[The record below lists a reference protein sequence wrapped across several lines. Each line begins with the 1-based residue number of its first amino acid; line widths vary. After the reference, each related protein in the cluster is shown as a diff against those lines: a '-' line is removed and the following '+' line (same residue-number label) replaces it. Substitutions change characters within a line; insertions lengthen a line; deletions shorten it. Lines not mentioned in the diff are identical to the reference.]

1 MPNKSL
7 LDLESQAQNAANLV
21 SSTVN
26 GSTDSL
32 KKEAD
37 RLSQIINRVVL
48 QTKSRYGEKTDN
60 DIVSYFNEIN
70 FSKAFAEVSIDPEY
84 KKLARKNPNAA
95 FKKYMSENEAG
106 SAEIILQSESD
117 RILTY
122 QNYKAIYT
130 HIPECA
136 QAVDIYRDN
145 IVSADDFTK
154 LGFVLAYNDSDENT
168 KKTVETE
175 LAKQVEKYGLE
186 ELADTVITD
195 ALIMGDEYVA
205 CLSINDELEAMLQDP
220 VMANG
225 IINESTMRLL
235 DDDAISIDVSSQDVP
250 TNVNEQSIS
259 DIFSGTYKFSK
270 KEIDLR
276 NQTINEEY
284 EKRSKIRDD
293 IQKPEPL
300 TEDNISL
307 NEDEIRIAIAKM
319 VNDNVTIGS
328 KKEFLIEN
336 FLAEQENA
344 PVPNMFDLV
353 DTDGNRKKNI
363 RKLKI
368 NGNAIKILDPT
379 HVVELKVDNI
389 CYGYYVIETD
399 AQIPFTG
406 NYGPSMGREMG
417 QQTSMM
423 QNTIYPSITNSVF
436 APDLNAFSTENVAD
450 AKVKLISKVF
460 LDVISKKL
468 NKTFIK
474 KNDKFADFIYRLVK
488 QDYFIKKNV
497 KITFFN
503 PDEIVAFK
511 VPSIYRK
518 IVLFAKLYLATL
530 TNNLLINLGRSHDK
544 RIFYVETGLDA
555 DYQQAVNQ
563 VIQDVK
569 TKEFKLDSVSEINTI
584 LNLNPGRFDDY
595 FMPVMNGNR
604 PVEIDTLQ
612 GMNAEM
618 NNEFLEYLKNSILSG
633 MDIPASIIDATKEID
648 YARTLSATNSNFVR
662 AVIRYQKKF
671 TAPFQK
677 LMRKIFFNEV
687 RFNSDSENINLLS
700 GEFDVNKITLS
711 FPSPATLMMNNLT
724 EQTSVA
730 DTNANFIVDTLVPDG
745 SVNNSTEI
753 RNSLKRKIIKDLIPS
768 INWDKYE
775 EMLNDSKSEVIYE
788 KIGLSDGD
796 NNADN
801 DDGYGGY

>member
-1 MPNKSL
+1 MANKSL
-7 LDLESQAQNAANLV
+7 QDLESKAQNAADRV
-21 SSTVN
+21 SSAIN
-26 GSTDSL
+26 GSTDNL
-32 KKEAD
+32 KKESE
-37 RLSQIINRVVL
+37 RLSQIINKIVF

-60 DIVSYFNEIN
+60 DIVGYFNEIN
-70 FSKAFAEVSIDPEY
+70 FSKAFAEVSTDPEY
-84 KKLARKNPNAA
+84 KKLAKKNPDAA
-95 FKKYMSENEAG
+95 FKRYMSENEAG
-106 SAEIILQSESD
+106 AAEAILRSEDD

-145 IVSADDFTK
+145 IISADDFTK
-154 LGFVLAYNDSDENT
+154 LGFILSYDDNDEKT
-168 KKTVETE
+168 KETVKAE
-175 LAKQVEKYGLE
+175 LNKQVEKYGLE

-220 VMANG
+220 VMSDG
-225 IINESTMRLL
+225 IINEATMRLL
-235 DDDAISIDVSSQDVP
+235 DEDAISIDVSSQDVP
-250 TNVNEQSIS
+250 KNVNDQSIAEV
-259 DIFSGTYKFSK
+259 FAGTYKFSK

-276 NQTINEEY
+276 NQTLNEEY

-293 IQKPEPL
+293 IQKPDIL
-300 TEDNISL
+300 TEDNAML
-307 NEDEIRIAIAKM
+307 NEDEIRIAVAKM
-319 VNDNVTIGS
+319 INDNVIIGS

-344 PVPNMFDLV
+344 PVPNMFDLM
-353 DTDGNRKKNI
+353 DPEQSKKKNK

-406 NYGPSMGREMG
+406 NFGPSMGREMG

-450 AKVKLISKVF
+450 AKIKLISRVF

-468 NKTFIK
+468 NKPFIK
-474 KNDKFADFIYRLVK
+474 KNDKFANFIYSLIK

-503 PDEIVAFK
+503 PDEVVAFK

-555 DYQQAVNQ
+555 NYQQAVNQ

-569 TKEFKLDSVSEINTI
+569 TKEFKLDSVAEINTI

-633 MDIPASIIDATKEID
+633 MDIPASIIDATKEVD

-671 TAPFQK
+671 TPPFQK

-687 RFNSDSENINLLS
+687 RFNSDSENVNLLS
-700 GEFDVNKITLS
+700 GEFDVNKVMLS
-711 FPSPATLMMNNLT
+711 FPSPATLMMSNLT

-745 SVNNSTEI
+745 SESGATDI
-753 RNSLKRKIIKDLIPS
+753 RNALKRKIIKDLVPS
-768 INWDKYE
+768 IDWDKYE
-775 EMLNDSKSEVIYE
+775 AMLEKSKQEVVKDKVGIE
-788 KIGLSDGD
+788 DKKDD
-796 NNADN
+796 AADN
-801 DDGYGGY
+801 FGGY